1 MALSQRLDL
10 RQSQALVM
18 TPQLQQA
25 IKLLQ
30 LSNLELSAFIET
42 ELEENPLLERDDTP
56 VDGAVVGLTPY
67 VLNGRTYGERIEIQP
82 SDAPSLV
89 VSLTNLRIDPSLSVG
104 STVASATSK
113 LGTVLQLSGVERQAL
128 ARVTQ
133 DAGDHVAV
141 TVHTSA
147 TLATP

>member
-1 MALSQRLDL
+1 TLFPYTTLFRSDGGSGPATGELDIGAAPGTDVY
-10 RQSQALVM
+10 S
-18 TPQLQQA
+18 
-25 IKLLQ
+25 
-30 LSNLELSAFIET
+30 
-42 ELEENPLLERDDTP
+42 P

-67 VLNGRTYGERIEIQP
+67 VLNGRTYGERIQIQP

-147 TLATP
+147 TL